1 MSSNFLLRIAKILGF
16 LLGALCAA
24 FAASALFLLITWDG
38 VQLQVQLAR
47 EFRSRLMRPLAME
60 HPPRLRFQPGP
71 TVVIDGLALGNALG
85 AGIPIKASRVEASL
99 ALFPLL
105 RGKFEVERLRVLDP
119 EVKLTR
125 EADGEF
131 DLADLAKLLDATDRP
146 WPILWQLEGLS
157 IERGRL
163 EYLEGRKSSALRLER
178 ISLTTGPL
186 GQGARG
192 RITGSAS
199 LTHGPGDASGGAELD
214 LAYRFGDK
222 HYELD
227 YASLRFRGDAL
238 GATGLDATL
247 NVRGGSGEPGRAPT
261 LKGLSL
267 RGHGRFGTDEMEV
280 KASAKEL
287 ADQGKALALQG
298 LEARLKL
305 DDGKRRG
312 EIELDLP
319 ALAPRE
325 AGQPGDAFRLDI
337 KTRGEDSHSEANLAG
352 RAAFRS
358 ASGLIDLSALDLRWK
373 NFGSAPAQWSARMG
387 GRIAFAPLFQRGEAQ
402 LEASLDAAR
411 LRLNASFAA
420 DRALP
425 WQYEASAE
433 RVDPNRLAARLGL
446 SGPTA
451 LLDALAALPAQGQLS
466 STGVAT
472 AGLHAGELSAELTS
486 GGGVLQA
493 EKLKAQMYGGTLSG
507 SLRYQSAGTLLT
519 LDQKFDSINLT
530 ALAAD
535 LRRPLPVHGELS
547 GQWLLHTP
555 LGPSGKSL
563 NALSGKTSFVLR
575 KGTWQGMDIA
585 NLLRTVRPALKGRG
599 QGERAS
605 QPREHEDFDVLAM
618 DCSLNAGLAS
628 CANFS
633 GANTWLRLGG
643 GGKLSLPDGRLDWLA
658 RLAVQSHGKIA
669 RDLAGLRGLTIPVR
683 LSGPLNRPLWR
694 LDWSSPAPTQAK
706 PAPSRPA
713 HPLASAS
720 AAG

>member
-1 MSSNFLLRIAKILGF
+1 MSSSVLLRIAKILGF

-47 EFRSRLMRPLAME
+47 EFRDRLMRPLAME
-60 HPPRLRFQPGP
+60 HAPRLRFQPGP

-125 EADGEF
+125 EADGEL
-131 DLADLAKLLDATDRP
+131 DLADLAKLFDETPRP
-146 WPILWQLEGLS
+146 WPILWQLEGIS

-163 EYLEGRKSSALRLER
+163 EYLEGRKTSALRFER

-227 YASLRFRGDAL
+227 YASLRFRGEAL

-247 NVRGGSGEPGRAPT
+247 NVRDGSGEPGRAPT

-267 RGHGRFGTDEMEV
+267 RGHGRFGTNEMEV
-280 KASAKEL
+280 KANAKEL
-287 ADQGKALALQG
+287 ANLNSALALQG
-298 LEARLKL
+298 LEAKLKL
-305 DDGKRRG
+305 DDGKQRG
-312 EIELDLP
+312 EIELELP

-325 AGQPGDAFRLDI
+325 TGQPGDAFKLGI
-337 KTRGEDSHSEANLAG
+337 KTRGEDSHGEASLAG

-358 ASGLIDLSALDLRWK
+358 ASGFIDLSALDLHWK
-373 NFGSAPAQWSARMG
+373 NVGHGPAQWSARMG

-402 LEASLDAAR
+402 LEASLDASR
-411 LRLNASFAA
+411 LKLNTSYAA
-420 DRALP
+420 NRTPP

-433 RVDPNRLAARLGL
+433 HIDLNRLASRLGL
-446 SGPTA
+446 SGPSA
-451 LLDALAALPAQGQLS
+451 LLSALAAQPAHGQLRS
-466 STGVAT
+466 NGVAV
-472 AGLHAGELSAELTS
+472 AGLHAGELSAMLTTGNGEL
-486 GGGVLQA
+486 LA
-493 EKLKAQMYGGTLSG
+493 ESLKAQMYGGTLSG
-507 SLRYQSAGTLLT
+507 SLRYQSAGSLLT
-519 LDQKFDSINLT
+519 LDQKFDSINLA
-530 ALAAD
+530 ALSAD
-535 LRRPLPVHGELS
+535 LHRPLPVHGELS
-547 GQWLLHTP
+547 GHWLLHSP
-555 LGPSGKSL
+555 LGPSGKAF
-563 NALSGKTSFVLR
+563 NALSGKTSFVLH
-575 KGTWQGMDIA
+575 KSAWQGMDVA
-585 NLLRTVRPALKGRG
+585 NLLRAVRPALKGRG

-605 QPREHEDFDVLAM
+605 QPREHEDFDALAM

-628 CANFS
+628 CASFS
-633 GANTWLRLGG
+633 GANSWLRLGG
-643 GGKLSLPDGRLDWLA
+643 GGKLSLPEGRLDWLV
-658 RLAVQSHGKIA
+658 RLAIQSHGKIE
-669 RDLAGLRGLTIPVR
+669 RDLAGLRGLTIPMR
-683 LSGPLNRPLWR
+683 LSGPLNRPQWR
-694 LDWSSPAPTQAK
+694 LDWNSPTPAPAK